1 MTIEEKLENMILE
14 EFGSIAEFARVTG
27 VKDSTI
33 RSILRRGIKKAH
45 IDTIFPIT
53 KTLGIS
59 AERLYHGEMVALE
72 EGGRDLTRIIV
83 KFEETLRERTYRI
96 GNRVV
101 SPDDIDEIVDTLDF
115 VMMRISKRY
124 K

>member
-1 MTIEEKLENMILE
+1 MTIEEKLEKMILE

-27 VKDSTI
+27 VNDSTI
-33 RSILRRGIKKAH
+33 RSIIRRGIKKAH

-53 KTLGIS
+53 KALGIN
-59 AERLYHGEMVALE
+59 AERLYHGEMVALD
-72 EGGRDLTRIIV
+72 EGGRDLTRIV
-83 KFEETLRERTYRI
+83 FTFKEKLKERPYRI

-101 SPDDIDEIVDTLDF
+101 SPDDIEEIIDTLDF
-115 VMMRISKRY
+115 VMMRIEKRY